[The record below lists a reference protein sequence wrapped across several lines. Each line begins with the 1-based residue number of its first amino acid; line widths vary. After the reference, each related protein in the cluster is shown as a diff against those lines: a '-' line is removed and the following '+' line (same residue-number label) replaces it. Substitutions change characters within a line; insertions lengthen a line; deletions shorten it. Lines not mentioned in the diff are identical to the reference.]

1 VTIEYVL
8 FCAIA
13 QWLRSSTSTQGGE

>member
-8 FCAIA
+8 DGCD
-13 QWLRSSTSTQGGE
+13 R